1 METFTLGYFQ
11 ARRSF
16 YFWRELSRQKC
27 LFAPCSAPP
36 ASRSKMLNFGI
47 RKKECL
53 QQNPT
58 HALMFNEDMEMDAA
72 AMEADEEGMFESL

>member
-1 METFTLGYFQ
+1 LAGAFPPKVSVRFLLSTTSVTQQNVE
-11 ARRSF
+11 
-16 YFWRELSRQKC
+16 FWDQ
-27 LFAPCSAPP
+27 
-36 ASRSKMLNFGI
+36 
-47 RKKECL
+47 KKECL

>member
-1 METFTLGYFQ
+1 MPFKVFTFGG
-11 ARRSF
+11 SF
-16 YFWRELSRQKC
+16 PGKSVFSLLAQHHQPS
-27 LFAPCSAPP
+27 
-36 ASRSKMLNFGI
+36 SKMLNFGI